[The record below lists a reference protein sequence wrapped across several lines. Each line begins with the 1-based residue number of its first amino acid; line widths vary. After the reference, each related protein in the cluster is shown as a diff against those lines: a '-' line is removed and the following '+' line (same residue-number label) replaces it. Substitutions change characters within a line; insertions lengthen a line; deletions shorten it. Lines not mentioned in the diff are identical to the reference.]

1 MHLLSRKMFSR
12 AHTLIE
18 MALEEYIV
26 VLLGLIVSIAGI
38 DS

>member
-1 MHLLSRKMFSR
+1 MHLLSRKMFSGV
-12 AHTLIE
+12 HTLIE